1 MSQKCEPD
9 TDDFRADVINGLS
22 ARPRAISCKYLYDA
36 RGSELFERICRTPE
50 YYVTRADLAL
60 HEAHLDDIA
69 ARIGPDAH
77 VIELGSGAGIKTRQ
91 LLASLD
97 SPRAYTPIEISAAA
111 LNRSTRELEA
121 AFPDIEIVPVQADYT
136 HPIPTEA
143 FTLDPPARR
152 RIVYFPGSTISNFES
167 DQAIHFLQR
176 LGRIAGPDGAV
187 LVGVDLVKP
196 ADHLIKAYDDA
207 DGVTGEFNRN
217 LLVRM
222 QRELGAEIDLEAFTH
237 EARWNE
243 AHSRIEM
250 HLVTRH
256 PTTIVID
263 DHEFAFEAG
272 ESIHTENSHKYSVES
287 FQALATRAG
296 LRSDKVWFDP
306 EGLFSMHWLVVD
318 G

>member
-1 MSQKCEPD
+1 MSETSEPD
-9 TDDFRADVINGLS
+9 ADAFRTDVINGLS

-91 LLASLD
+91 LLASLE

-111 LNRSTRELEA
+111 LTRSTRELET

-136 HPIPTEA
+136 HPIPAEA
-143 FTLDPPARR
+143 FALTPPARR

-176 LGRIAGPDGAV
+176 LGRIADPDGAV

-196 ADHLIKAYDDA
+196 ADQLIEAYDDA
-207 DGVTGEFNRN
+207 EGVTAEFNRN
-217 LLVRM
+217 LLVRT
-222 QRELGAEIDLEAFTH
+222 QRDLGAEIDLEAFTH

-250 HLVTRH
+250 HLVAHH
-256 PTTIVID
+256 PTIIVID
-263 DHEFAFEAG
+263 GHKFAFEAG

-287 FQALATRAG
+287 FQALAARAG

-306 EGLFSMHWLVVD
+306 EGLFSMHWLVAN